1 MALWR
6 LRGSRA
12 TIEREN
18 TERKLAPVDP
28 VIALGVTGEVAA
40 VVVDERPPVTIGG
53 GSVALIGLL
62 VGARHV
68 EAGNLII
75 AVGKA
80 TVWHPFGRNTT
91 SGIFPSDPVRS

>member
-1 MALWR
+1 MQG
-6 LRGSRA
+6 GSGA
-12 TIEREN
+12 AIECENPERE
-18 TERKLAPVDP
+18 LGPVDP

-40 VVVDERPPVTIGG
+40 VVVDERPPVAIGG

-62 VGARHV
+62 VGAWYV

-80 TVWHPFGRNTT
+80 
-91 SGIFPSDPVRS
+91 PV